1 VDHTG
6 KSVIVTAGASGIG
19 SAIAL
24 GFEKAGAG
32 VHIVDIDDNALGR
45 FSASNPDIL
54 ATCADVA
61 NPDAV
66 REVMEKHLESYAGID
81 VMVNCAGI
89 AGPTALVEDIDFGD
103 WARCM
108 AVNLDATL
116 MFCQA
121 VIPHMRKAGRGN
133 IINISST
140 AGWHGYPL
148 RAPYVCSKW
157 AVIGLTKTL
166 AMELGPAGIRANVI
180 CPGSISGER
189 MDRVIAAE
197 SRTGG
202 VPEEKLRDIYTRGCS
217 MKTFIDGEDIA
228 DMAVFLASD
237 GARKVTGQV
246 LNVDGHLESLGGLN
260 E

>member
-1 VDHTG
+1 
-6 KSVIVTAGASGIG
+6 
-19 SAIAL
+19 
-24 GFEKAGAG
+24 
-32 VHIVDIDDNALGR
+32 
-45 FSASNPDIL
+45 
-54 ATCADVA
+54 
-61 NPDAV
+61 
-66 REVMEKHLESYAGID
+66 
-81 VMVNCAGI
+81 
-89 AGPTALVEDIDFGD
+89 
-103 WARCM
+103 
-108 AVNLDATL
+108 
-116 MFCQA
+116 
-121 VIPHMRKAGRGN
+121 
-133 IINISST
+133 
-140 AGWHGYPL
+140 
-148 RAPYVCSKW
+148 
-157 AVIGLTKTL
+157 
-166 AMELGPAGIRANVI
+166 MELGPVGIRANVI